1 MSRPRGIGGADR
13 VDPQLLAKFASE
25 IRVSTHGLEASES
38 WRRPSAILPGVV
50 DRDLYRRRQRRRAI
64 IAWSVAG
71 LVVAAVVIGVLF
83 RAGEGGQASFEG
95 RSFQIFSS
103 AMTAQQFE
111 EIHEGESE
119 SQVLLRLH
127 SVGLQE
133 DQVQSSNL
141 PSLFPAQP
149 QHSTCSYWTL
159 SDAPGHLVRL
169 CFSDPRGA
177 LLQKSVAVNGGAQAP
192 KTLT

>member
-1 MSRPRGIGGADR
+1 MARPRRIGGADR

-38 WRRPSAILPGVV
+38 GRRLSAILSPV

-71 LVVAAVVIGVLF
+71 LVIAAIGLGIAFGSTESDQSTTVDSSIQL
-83 RAGEGGQASFEG
+83 
-95 RSFQIFSS
+95 FSS
-103 AMTAQQFE
+103 AMTAEQFE
-111 EIHEGESE
+111 AIHKGESE
-119 SQVLLRLH
+119 SQVLLRLQ

-133 DQVQSSNL
+133 SQVESSQL
-141 PSLFPAQP
+141 PSLFPVRP

-169 CFSDPRGA
+169 CFSDPEGV
-177 LLQKSVAVNGGAQAP
+177 LLQKAVAVSGGAQAP
-192 KTLT
+192 KTLA

>member
-1 MSRPRGIGGADR
+1 MTRSRRVGGADR

-38 WRRPSAILPGVV
+38 GRRPSAILPGV
-50 DRDLYRRRQRRRAI
+50 DRELYRRRQRRRAI

-71 LVVAAVVIGVLF
+71 LVIAAIGLGVAFGSTGSDETTF
-83 RAGEGGQASFEG
+83 DG
-95 RSFQIFSS
+95 RSFQLFSS
-103 AMTAQQFE
+103 AMTAEQFE

-119 SQVLLRLH
+119 SKVLLRLQ

-141 PSLFPAQP
+141 PSLFPGRP

-169 CFSDPRGA
+169 CFSDPKGV
-177 LLQKSVAVNGGAQAP
+177 LLQKSVALAGGPQAP
-192 KTLT
+192 KTLA